1 MTDLS
6 SEKYVE
12 LATFYIGNALCGVDI
27 LQIQEI
33 NKIMQRTT
41 VPKAPDYV
49 KGVLNLRGK
58 IVTII
63 DLGLKLGLG
72 KTSETPETRNII
84 MQSSDGA
91 TGLLVKKISD
101 VMKLQTNELEAPPAN
116 MQGIQGKFFTGV
128 YKTQQGLVGEL
139 AIDEILAIEE

>member
-6 SEKYVE
+6 SKKNIE

-33 NKIMQRTT
+33 NKIMQRTA
-41 VPKAPDYV
+41 VPQAPDYV
-49 KGVLNLRGK
+49 TGVLNLRGK

-72 KTSETPETRNII
+72 QTSVTADTRNII
-84 MQSSDGA
+84 MHSSDGA
-91 TGLLVKKISD
+91 TGLLVKKIGD
-101 VMKLQTNELEAPPAN
+101 VMELKVDEREASPAN

-128 YKTQQGLVGEL
+128 YKTRHALVGEL
-139 AIDEILAIEE
+139 AIDEILAIES